1 MRIKEIPA
9 FFGTIFA
16 ANFSIKIDILEPFL
30 KDLGRKMSIET
41 SLQNLCKNDMMGNTG
56 NV

>member
-16 ANFSIKIDILEPFL
+16 TNFSIKIDILEPFL